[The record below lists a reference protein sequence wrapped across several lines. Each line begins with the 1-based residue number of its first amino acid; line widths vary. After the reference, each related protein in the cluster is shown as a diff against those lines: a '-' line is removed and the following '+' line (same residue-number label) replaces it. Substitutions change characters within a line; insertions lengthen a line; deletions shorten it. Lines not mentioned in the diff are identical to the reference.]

1 MFSNKYLRMKKFF
14 TKEVRIAL
22 AAIVGIVV
30 LFAGMNFLKGIIVF
44 SNDNSYKV
52 VMKDINGL
60 SASSPVYADGYQVG
74 VVRDI
79 IYDYEGVNGGIIV
92 MIDVNNEM
100 RIPAGSTAEVSSD
113 LMGNLKLNLL
123 LSNNMRERVEPGGVI
138 IGSLGKGM
146 MDEVAQMV
154 PQIKALLPKLDSIL
168 TNVNTL
174 MSDPALKSIINNV
187 EGATANLNE
196 SSAQLNKL
204 MTQFDQSMPGLLQK
218 ADKTLENTEVLTSGL
233 AKVDIAATMANIDE
247 TLKNC
252 RELTDKLNS
261 NEGSLGKFINDP
273 SLYDNLNAAMRDA
286 DSLMIDLKS
295 HPKRYVHFSIFGKK
309 DK

>member
-1 MFSNKYLRMKKFF
+1 MKKFF

-123 LSNNMRERVEPGGVI
+123 LSNNMREHVEPGGVI

-146 MDEVAQMV
+146 MDEVAQMM
-154 PQIKALLPKLDSIL
+154 PQIRL
-168 TNVNTL
+168 
-174 MSDPALKSIINNV
+174 
-187 EGATANLNE
+187 
-196 SSAQLNKL
+196 
-204 MTQFDQSMPGLLQK
+204 
-218 ADKTLENTEVLTSGL
+218 
-233 AKVDIAATMANIDE
+233 
-247 TLKNC
+247 
-252 RELTDKLNS
+252 R
-261 NEGSLGKFINDP
+261 
-273 SLYDNLNAAMRDA
+273 
-286 DSLMIDLKS
+286 
-295 HPKRYVHFSIFGKK
+295 
-309 DK
+309 

>member
-1 MFSNKYLRMKKFF
+1 MKKFF

-146 MDEVAQMV
+146 MDEVAQMM

-187 EGATANLNE
+187 EGATANLNK

-233 AKVDIAATMANIDE
+233 AKVDIAATIANIDE

-273 SLYDNLNAAMRDA
+273 SLYDNLNATMRDA

>member
-1 MFSNKYLRMKKFF
+1 MKKFF

-22 AAIVGIVV
+22 AVIVGIVV

-146 MDEVAQMV
+146 MDEVAQMM

-187 EGATANLNE
+187 EGATANLNK

-273 SLYDNLNAAMRDA
+273 SLYDNLNATMRDA

>member
-1 MFSNKYLRMKKFF
+1 MKKFF

-52 VMKDINGL
+52 VMKDVNGL
-60 SASSPVYADGYQVG
+60 STSSPVYADGYQVG

-138 IGSLGKGM
+138 IG
-146 MDEVAQMV
+146 DTN
-154 PQIKALLPKLDSIL
+154 IL
-168 TNVNTL
+168 H
-174 MSDPALKSIINNV
+174 KSR
-187 EGATANLNE
+187 A
-196 SSAQLNKL
+196 
-204 MTQFDQSMPGLLQK
+204 
-218 ADKTLENTEVLTSGL
+218 
-233 AKVDIAATMANIDE
+233 
-247 TLKNC
+247 
-252 RELTDKLNS
+252 
-261 NEGSLGKFINDP
+261 
-273 SLYDNLNAAMRDA
+273 
-286 DSLMIDLKS
+286 
-295 HPKRYVHFSIFGKK
+295 
-309 DK
+309 

>member
-1 MFSNKYLRMKKFF
+1 MKKFF

-146 MDEVAQMV
+146 MDEVAQMM

-273 SLYDNLNAAMRDA
+273 SLYDNLNATMRDA
-286 DSLMIDLKS
+286 DLLMIDLKS

>member
-1 MFSNKYLRMKKFF
+1 MKKFF

-146 MDEVAQMV
+146 MDEVAQMM

-174 MSDPALKSIINNV
+174 MSDPALKSIINNM

-273 SLYDNLNAAMRDA
+273 SLYDNLNATMRDA

>member
-1 MFSNKYLRMKKFF
+1 MKKFF

-146 MDEVAQMV
+146 MDEVAQMM

-196 SSAQLNKL
+196 SSAQLNRL

-273 SLYDNLNAAMRDA
+273 SLYDNLNATMRDA

>member
-1 MFSNKYLRMKKFF
+1 MKKFF

-146 MDEVAQMV
+146 MDEVAQMM

-174 MSDPALKSIINNV
+174 MSAPALKSIINNV

-273 SLYDNLNAAMRDA
+273 SLYDNLNATMRDA

>member
-1 MFSNKYLRMKKFF
+1 M
-14 TKEVRIAL
+14 
-22 AAIVGIVV
+22 
-30 LFAGMNFLKGIIVF
+30 
-44 SNDNSYKV
+44 
-52 VMKDINGL
+52 
-60 SASSPVYADGYQVG
+60 
-74 VVRDI
+74 
-79 IYDYEGVNGGIIV
+79 
-92 MIDVNNEM
+92 
-100 RIPAGSTAEVSSD
+100 
-113 LMGNLKLNLL
+113 
-123 LSNNMRERVEPGGVI
+123 
-138 IGSLGKGM
+138 
-146 MDEVAQMV
+146 
-154 PQIKALLPKLDSIL
+154 
-168 TNVNTL
+168 
-174 MSDPALKSIINNV
+174 

-273 SLYDNLNAAMRDA
+273 SLYDNLNATMRDA

>member
-1 MFSNKYLRMKKFF
+1 MKKFF

-146 MDEVAQMV
+146 MDEVAQMM

-196 SSAQLNKL
+196 SSAQLNRL

-233 AKVDIAATMANIDE
+233 AKVDIVATMANIDE

-273 SLYDNLNAAMRDA
+273 SLYDNLNATMRDA

>member
-1 MFSNKYLRMKKFF
+1 MKKFF

-146 MDEVAQMV
+146 MDEVAQMM

-252 RELTDKLNS
+252 KELTDKLNS

-273 SLYDNLNAAMRDA
+273 SLYDNLNATMRDA

>member
-1 MFSNKYLRMKKFF
+1 MKKFF

-22 AAIVGIVV
+22 AAIVGIIV

-146 MDEVAQMV
+146 MDEVAQMM

-187 EGATANLNE
+187 EGATANLNK

-273 SLYDNLNAAMRDA
+273 SLYDNLNATMRDA

>member
-1 MFSNKYLRMKKFF
+1 MLFSSK
-14 TKEVRIAL
+14 
-22 AAIVGIVV
+22 IVE
-30 LFAGMNFLKGIIVF
+30 NFLIAK
-44 SNDNSYKV
+44 YE
-52 VMKDINGL
+52 L
-60 SASSPVYADGYQVG
+60 TSSFF
-74 VVRDI
+74 
-79 IYDYEGVNGGIIV
+79 
-92 MIDVNNEM
+92 
-100 RIPAGSTAEVSSD
+100 
-113 LMGNLKLNLL
+113 
-123 LSNNMRERVEPGGVI
+123 
-138 IGSLGKGM
+138 
-146 MDEVAQMV
+146 
-154 PQIKALLPKLDSIL
+154 
-168 TNVNTL
+168 
-174 MSDPALKSIINNV
+174 PALKSIINNV

-273 SLYDNLNAAMRDA
+273 SLYDNLNATMRDA

>member
-1 MFSNKYLRMKKFF
+1 MKKFF

-138 IGSLGKGM
+138 IGCLGKGM
-146 MDEVAQMV
+146 MDEVAQMM

-187 EGATANLNE
+187 EGATANLNK

-273 SLYDNLNAAMRDA
+273 SLYDNLNATMRDA

>member
-1 MFSNKYLRMKKFF
+1 MKKFF

-123 LSNNMRERVEPGGVI
+123 LSNNMRERVEPGGFI

-146 MDEVAQMV
+146 MDEVAQMM

-273 SLYDNLNAAMRDA
+273 SLYDNLNATMRDA

>member
-1 MFSNKYLRMKKFF
+1 MKKFF

-146 MDEVAQMV
+146 MDEVAQMM

-273 SLYDNLNAAMRDA
+273 SLYDNLNATMRDA

>member
-1 MFSNKYLRMKKFF
+1 MKKFF

-146 MDEVAQMV
+146 MDEVAQMM

-174 MSDPALKSIINNV
+174 MSDPALKNIINNV
-187 EGATANLNE
+187 EGATANLNK
-196 SSAQLNKL
+196 SSAQLNRL

-273 SLYDNLNAAMRDA
+273 SLYDNLNATMRDA

>member
-1 MFSNKYLRMKKFF
+1 MKKFF

-146 MDEVAQMV
+146 MDEVAQMM

-187 EGATANLNE
+187 EGATANLNK

-273 SLYDNLNAAMRDA
+273 SLYDNLNATMRNA

>member
-1 MFSNKYLRMKKFF
+1 MKKFF

-146 MDEVAQMV
+146 MDEVAQMM

-187 EGATANLNE
+187 EGATVNLNK

-273 SLYDNLNAAMRDA
+273 SLYDNLNATMRDA

>member
-1 MFSNKYLRMKKFF
+1 MKKFF

-146 MDEVAQMV
+146 MDEVAQMM

-187 EGATANLNE
+187 EGATANLNK

-233 AKVDIAATMANIDE
+233 AKLDIAATMANIDE

-273 SLYDNLNAAMRDA
+273 SLYDNLNATMRDA

>member
-1 MFSNKYLRMKKFF
+1 MKKFF

-146 MDEVAQMV
+146 MDEVAQMM

-187 EGATANLNE
+187 EGATANLNK

-273 SLYDNLNAAMRDA
+273 SLYDNLNATMRDA

-295 HPKRYVHFSIFGKK
+295 HPKRYVHFSVFGKK

>member
-1 MFSNKYLRMKKFF
+1 MKKFF

-123 LSNNMRERVEPGGVI
+123 LSNNLRERVEPGGVI

-146 MDEVAQMV
+146 MDEVAQMM

-273 SLYDNLNAAMRDA
+273 SLYDNLNATMRDA